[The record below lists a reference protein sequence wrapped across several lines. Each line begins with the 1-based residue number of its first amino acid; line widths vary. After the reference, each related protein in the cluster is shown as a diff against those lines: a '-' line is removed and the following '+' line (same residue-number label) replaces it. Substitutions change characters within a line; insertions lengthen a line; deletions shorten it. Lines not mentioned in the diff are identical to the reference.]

1 MVSKGWGGS
10 LTEPTTT
17 EDDANLL
24 PFCEI
29 ERIVGIIG
37 RYRDSSDMSL
47 CSDKKSRAKSMSITS
62 TLHMID
68 VRFEVYRFGAL
79 VAHMRLLFDFHSTV
93 HKPVIDCGLCRS
105 TVTDL
110 VGLAWLT
117 GKDMLNRESRD
128 AGRRRF

>member
-1 MVSKGWGGS
+1 MVSTGGS
-10 LTEPTTT
+10 LTEPTAT

-47 CSDKKSRAKSMSITS
+47 CSDKKSRAKSMSIAGS
-62 TLHMID
+62 LHMSE
-68 VRFEVYRFGAL
+68 VRFEVDRFGSL
-79 VAHMRLLFDFHSTV
+79 VDHMRLFDFHSTV
-93 HKPVIDCGLCRS
+93 HKPVIDRGLCLS
-105 TVTDL
+105 SVTDL

-117 GKDMLNRESRD
+117 GKDMVNRESRN